1 MRTAMICGVA
11 LAASAVASV
20 QAATLYSQANNLST
34 SAGLFSDAVAGQ
46 FFNQRM
52 ADNFTL
58 GAGGSVTGVRWYGG
72 SQWFQFPDLTN
83 MSGFTVQIMAD
94 DAGSAD
100 GTQVIYSE
108 SFSKAATNPTL
119 NGNLMNFGH
128 GQYTFE
134 VALSSAVNLSAGT
147 QYWVSI
153 GATLVNPF
161 ADGWVWSKSTQG
173 DGTNASNFFNGPNY
187 FNFQSGDMAF
197 DILGVVP
204 APSSLGVLAMGG
216 LFAGRRRR

>member
-1 MRTAMICGVA
+1 MRTAAMCFC
-11 LAASAVASV
+11 AVAACFAGV
-20 QAATLYSQANNLST
+20 GQAATLYSQANNLST

-58 GAGGSVTGVRWYGG
+58 GAGGTVTGVRWYGG

-83 MSGFTVQIMAD
+83 MSGFTVEILAD

-100 GTQVIYSE
+100 GTQVIYSQ

-134 VALSSAVNLSAGT
+134 VALASSVNLTAGT

-161 ADGWVWSKSTQG
+161 ADGWVWSKSSQG

-204 APSSLGVLAMGG
+204 TPGTLGVVAMAG
-216 LFAGRRRR
+216 LMAGRRRR

>member
-1 MRTAMICGVA
+1 MRSSIAFVLC
-11 LAASAVASV
+11 ASAMFAGSTL
-20 QAATLYSQANNLST
+20 AATLYSQANDRST
-34 SAGLFSDAVAGQ
+34 NAGLFSDAVAGQ
-46 FFNQRM
+46 FFSQRM

-58 GAGGSVTGVRWYGG
+58 SGGGQVTGVRWYGG

-83 MSGFTVQIMAD
+83 MSGFTVEILAD
-94 DAGSAD
+94 DAGAPD

-108 SFSKAATNPTL
+108 AFSKAATNPTL

-134 VALSSAVNLSAGT
+134 VSLASAVNLSAGT
-147 QYWVSI
+147 QYWISI

-161 ADGWVWSKSTQG
+161 ADGWVWSKSSQG

-187 FNFQSGDMAF
+187 FTFNSGDMAF
-197 DILGVVP
+197 DILGVP
-204 APSSLGVLAMGG
+204 TPGG
-216 LFAGRRRR
+216 LALIGVAAVFASRRRR

>member
-1 MRTAMICGVA
+1 MRSVMFFS
-11 LAASAVASV
+11 AAVLASV
-20 QAATLYSQANNLST
+20 SVAQGATLYSQANNLST

-46 FFNQRM
+46 FFSQRM

-58 GAGGSVTGVRWYGG
+58 AGGGQLTGVRWYGG

-83 MSGFTVQIMAD
+83 MSGFTVEILAD
-94 DAGSAD
+94 DAGAPD
-100 GTQVIYSE
+100 GTQVIYSQA
-108 SFSKAATNPTL
+108 FTKAATNPTL

-134 VALSSAVNLSAGT
+134 VSLANAVNLNAGT
-147 QYWVSI
+147 QYWISI

-187 FNFQSGDMAF
+187 FTFNSGDMAF
-197 DILGVVP
+197 DLVGNIPTPGSVGVM
-204 APSSLGVLAMGG
+204 ALAG
-216 LFAGRRRR
+216 LVAARRRR